1 MKTMKLNFNLN
12 EATPSGRFYNVK
24 NFAQKMN
31 EQIKKGTFFFE
42 YSGKYSSMSVDLKK
56 IIGFIDKC
64 KINKNGEV
72 TFTISSYNEEDS
84 KCLNSM
90 DECALSATGY
100 TDNKGNTL
108 VNRIICLRPSPEYVI
123 MFDNLDH
130 DE

>member
-1 MKTMKLNFNLN
+1 MKLNFNLN